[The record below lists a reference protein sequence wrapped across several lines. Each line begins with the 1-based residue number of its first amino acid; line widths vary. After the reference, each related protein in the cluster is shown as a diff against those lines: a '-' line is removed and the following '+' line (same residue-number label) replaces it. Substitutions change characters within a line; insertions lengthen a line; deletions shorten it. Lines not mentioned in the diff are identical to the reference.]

1 MSEEE
6 KKGKSFGDHLL
17 DVAGRTFDGLVDGAA
32 ERYPVPGRA
41 FQAAFNTAGYQDKEM
56 RRESAKEALLA
67 QRMRNSEYAAGAE
80 ARAQER
86 ENQLTAA
93 KEWASQGDVRAQ
105 EVKARSAKASLAEA
119 QAKAGLES
127 LPQAQATEAAR
138 LRFAQAQADNRYW
151 DEKKAG
157 LLRDMRAELSKNP
170 LFTSMTYSEQEDWL
184 KNEGA
189 GVIDAKMREGDIQA
203 IGSGDREMFDRYD
216 RLFRSRGWKL
226 IDGVNGEKV
235 LDMGNGVKV
244 SATPET
250 WEQAK
255 GSINQKAAE
264 ALQVHANMSY
274 AGTRGDPVKRAIA
287 SNVRA
292 LRPYNNGDM
301 TGSYKAVQGWV
312 SDSSEE
318 EKTWFMFHQ
327 GLKDFRDSG
336 VPMED
341 KLEELGRCQQFLGK
355 VGFTMEGLDLK
366 NPNPE
371 SATFLEL
378 STGRRMNFSEF
389 EKFVESKD
397 SLGTRIERRIAGE
410 QWRSVSANERRMM
423 QSVQNGRK
431 VKKDEAADVAESGA
445 TGAEARAI
453 SDGKAFVE
461 KHGLEGSV
469 SRIAEDCKSRK
480 TAIKNEDDVYKAF
493 DNARAE
499 AEKVYLET
507 DDYGKAREQF
517 SQALEECGVSK
528 ELIPELWKDAEL
540 DDQIAKKTEQL
551 KGMLRKD
558 AAFAQGR
565 AKYPKAAR
573 RKYSNKYEKG
583 MLPREELA
591 EEREA
596 LAKELNELEA
606 QKRKRKEERE
616 AALKQRAE
624 NKQKLMKFR
633 GAK

>member
-86 ENQLTAA
+86 ENQLMAA

-105 EVKARSAKASLAEA
+105 EVKARSAKAALAEA

-127 LPQAQATEAAR
+127 LPQAKATEAAR
-138 LRFAQAQADNRYW
+138 MRFAQAQADNRYW

-203 IGSGDREMFDRYD
+203 IGSGDREMFERYD

-226 IDGVNGEKV
+226 LDGVNGEKV
-235 LDMGNGVKV
+235 LDMGDGVKV
-244 SATPET
+244 PATPET

-292 LRPYNNGDM
+292 LRPFNNGDM

-312 SDSSEE
+312 NDSSEE

-336 VPMED
+336 GPTAD

-355 VGFTMEGLDLK
+355 VGFTMEGLDVK

-371 SATFLEL
+371 AATFLEL

-410 QWRSVSANERRMM
+410 QWRSVSVNGRRMM
-423 QSVQNGRK
+423 PSVQTGRK
-431 VKKDEAADVAESGA
+431 AKKEDAADVTDSGA

-453 SDGKAFVE
+453 AEGKAFVE

-469 SRIAEDCKSRK
+469 SRIAEDLRGKKGMLKR
-480 TAIKNEDDVYKAF
+480 EDDIYRVIDKARQVAE
-493 DNARAE
+493 NA
-499 AEKVYLET
+499 YLET
-507 DDYGKAREQF
+507 DDYGKAREVF
-517 SQALEECGVSK
+517 EKVLSGAGVSK

-583 MLPREELA
+583 MNPRWELA

-596 LAKELNELEA
+596 LAKEINELEA

>member
-6 KKGKSFGDHLL
+6 KKKSFGDHLL

-105 EVKARSAKASLAEA
+105 EVKARSSKAALAEA

-127 LPQAQATEAAR
+127 LPQAKATEAAR
-138 LRFAQAQADNRYW
+138 MRFAQAQADNRYW

-170 LFTSMTYSEQEDWL
+170 MFTSMTYSEQEDWL

-189 GVIDAKMREGDIQA
+189 GVIDAKMREGDIHA
-203 IGSGDREMFDRYD
+203 IGNGDKEMFERYD
-216 RLFRSRGWKL
+216 RLFRGRGWKL
-226 IDGVNGEKV
+226 IDGENGEKV

-244 SATPET
+244 PATPET

-336 VPMED
+336 VPMAD

-410 QWRSVSANERRMM
+410 QWRSVSANGRRMM
-423 QSVQNGRK
+423 SSVQNGRK
-431 VKKDEAADVAESGA
+431 TKKEDAADVAESGA

-453 SDGKAFVE
+453 LDGKAFVE

>member
-1 MSEEE
+1 MLTLRPYQQTAVDAVYKHLRERDDNPCVVLPTGT
-6 KKGKSFGDHLL
+6 GKSLVIAKLVRDAVAQWNGRVLILAHVKELL
-17 DVAGRTFDGLVDGAA
+17 EQNAGKIKILCPDIQIGIFSAGLKSRDTEESVIVAGIQSVYDKACDLGAFDLIIVDEAHLIAPDGDGMYRSFLKDMQIINPHVRLIGL
-32 ERYPVPGRA
+32 
-41 FQAAFNTAGYQDKEM
+41 TATPFRLKGGLICKPENLLNEVCYEAGLKEM
-56 RRESAKEALLA
+56 FE
-67 QRMRNSEYAAGAE
+67 
-80 ARAQER
+80 
-86 ENQLTAA
+86 
-93 KEWASQGDVRAQ
+93 
-105 EVKARSAKASLAEA
+105 
-119 QAKAGLES
+119 
-127 LPQAQATEAAR
+127 
-138 LRFAQAQADNRYW
+138 
-151 DEKKAG
+151 
-157 LLRDMRAELSKNP
+157 
-170 LFTSMTYSEQEDWL
+170 
-184 KNEGA
+184 
-189 GVIDAKMREGDIQA
+189 
-203 IGSGDREMFDRYD
+203 RYD
-216 RLFRSRGWKL
+216 RLFRGRGWKL
-226 IDGVNGEKV
+226 IDGENGEKV

-244 SATPET
+244 PATPET

-336 VPMED
+336 VPMAD

-410 QWRSVSANERRMM
+410 QWRSVSANGRRMM
-423 QSVQNGRK
+423 SSVQNGRK